1 MNELKTLSNENLR
14 VLISQTETTLAE
26 LRAEL
31 ELRDARAQERE
42 LDNLDQHMESAAL
55 NLKSIQDFLH
65 YLIEEARSSRHS
77 S

>member
-1 MNELKTLSNENLR
+1 MNELKTLSNDNLR
-14 VLISQTETTLAE
+14 VLISQTEDTLAE

-31 ELRDARAQERE
+31 DLRDARAQERE
-42 LDNLDQHMESAAL
+42 LDNLDHHMESAAL
-55 NLKSIQDFLH
+55 NLKSIQDFLR